1 MDGGS
6 GIKSIEFAV
15 NLTMQIYEYLEV
27 QKAVGPSLSHAS
39 WIFVFE
45 KSSGVNIS
53 SIFAERRYQLLPL
66 QLQLFKFSN

>member
-15 NLTMQIYEYLEV
+15 NLTMQIYEYLEI
-27 QKAVGPSLSHAS
+27 QKAVGPSLGHAS

-45 KSSGVNIS
+45 K
-53 SIFAERRYQLLPL
+53 
-66 QLQLFKFSN
+66 